1 MTAEQVAALHAAL
14 DEAEAAASAAW
25 TRVDEVNAAYQ
36 KALEDG
42 DTAQAD
48 ALLAQTRQLN
58 ADVLSAFRFAED
70 SFVRLTWEDSSI
82 FPHEHSQNNLLA
94 LQGAV
99 EALKQGDGA
108 AALDDYLYAVDNN
121 WYAFDWSRET
131 YDRFTNYV
139 LNQSADRLMWGA
151 GRVQGHEDLFDVVR
165 ALQEKQDDSAAD
177 YTAELARLEQAIADQ
192 TQMLGVQV
200 TQEAEALQELTA
212 RLTAMTAS

>member
-1 MTAEQVAALHAAL
+1 M
-14 DEAEAAASAAW
+14 
-25 TRVDEVNAAYQ
+25 
-36 KALEDG
+36 
-42 DTAQAD
+42 QAD

-177 YTAELARLEQAIADQ
+177 YTEELARLEQAIADQ